1 MLNFRKLNMVFINY
15 WSISVEKIVTVEE
28 SYTRKS

>member
-15 WSISVEKIVTVEE
+15 WSISVEKIVTVED
-28 SYTRKS
+28 YTPEKS